1 MPNPGSTTTPLLSLE
16 PSVPAVTR
24 LAEAVEGANT
34 LLYHAITGGQDLPP
48 SVRDPIIKA
57 RIAVDRKEPLNGE
70 EEGAFLEAYSRL
82 ALRVAP
88 VTASTLEATSRKR
101 VRRGWTGVMLGLS
114 PVSDAQRLAARFG
127 LLAVCLIFA
136 IAVGEWTRTFIGS
149 ISAAESQFVTN
160 AKEMREAEIRRG
172 SVEDQIGMLTRS
184 TEGAADTAN
193 TGAVR
198 QALKS
203 RQAEVQASIWALNYA
218 NDQLQETID
227 QGYATLGRVFLFVSG
242 DKLKHVIGPVGTILG
257 AFLLP
262 VLYGALGT
270 CAFIMR
276 SLYREMIDRT
286 FDARRTGEFTV
297 RIFLGMLS
305 GLSLQ
310 WLLVRPDGSGAAGA
324 TPAVLAFLGGYSVE
338 MLFTALDRLVHL
350 VAGRLRPAHR
360 AQPGGLTRGRGRTT
374 SAGSAPRRTRGTPTT
389 GTAPGHPAPGSITA
403 LAPARAGS

>member
-88 VTASTLEATSRKR
+88 VTASTLDATSRRR

-149 ISAAESQFVTN
+149 ISAAESQFATN

-172 SVEDQIGMLTRS
+172 SVEDQIGMLTGS
-184 TEGAADTAN
+184 AEGPADTAN

-203 RQAEVQASIWALNYA
+203 RQAEVQAGIWALNYA

-227 QGYATLGRVFLFVSG
+227 QGYATLGRFLFVSG

-360 AQPGGLTRGRGRTT
+360 AQPGGRTPGRGRTT

-389 GTAPGHPAPGSITA
+389 GTAPGHPAPGSVTA

>member
-88 VTASTLEATSRKR
+88 VTASTLEATSRRR

-149 ISAAESQFVTN
+149 ISAAESQFATN

-172 SVEDQIGMLTRS
+172 SVEDQIGMLTGS
-184 TEGAADTAN
+184 AEGPADTAN

-218 NDQLQETID
+218 NDQLQETIA
-227 QGYATLGRVFLFVSG
+227 QG
-242 DKLKHVIGPVGTILG
+242 
-257 AFLLP
+257 
-262 VLYGALGT
+262 
-270 CAFIMR
+270 
-276 SLYREMIDRT
+276 
-286 FDARRTGEFTV
+286 
-297 RIFLGMLS
+297 
-305 GLSLQ
+305 
-310 WLLVRPDGSGAAGA
+310 
-324 TPAVLAFLGGYSVE
+324 
-338 MLFTALDRLVHL
+338 
-350 VAGRLRPAHR
+350 
-360 AQPGGLTRGRGRTT
+360 
-374 SAGSAPRRTRGTPTT
+374 
-389 GTAPGHPAPGSITA
+389 
-403 LAPARAGS
+403 